1 MIRTVREKDLEA
13 VTAIE
18 AACFP
23 AAEAAPREAMKA
35 RIAAYP
41 DHFWVMEKEGEII
54 GFINGFVTDEADLAD
69 WMYEEAEKHNENGK
83 WQMIFGL
90 DTVPEYQRQG
100 IAAELMQYCIAEAG
114 RQKRL
119 GLVLTCKDH
128 LVHYYA
134 RFGFADEGIS
144 GSEHGGV
151 SWHQM
156 RLTFK

>member
-1 MIRTVREKDLEA
+1 MIRTVRETDLEA

-23 AAEAAPREAMKA
+23 AAEAAPRQAMKD

-69 WMYEEAEKHNENGK
+69 WMYEEADKHKENGK

-90 DTVPEYQRQG
+90 DTLPSCQRQG
-100 IAAELMQYCIAEAG
+100 IAAQMMQHCIEQARA
-114 RQKRL
+114 QKRQ

-134 RFGFADEGIS
+134 KFGFLDEGIS

-156 RLTFK
+156 RLRF